1 MRSQAHHYPCA
12 HHHRIA
18 FHVASTQ
25 VTGANIAAVEAAV
38 QKHHVAAAPQTFTG
52 SGFSLGAGESPNK
65 PSLLHLIPT

>member
-1 MRSQAHHYPCA
+1 MRSQAHHYPCP
-12 HHHRIA
+12 HHSRLALH
-18 FHVASTQ
+18 ASTQ

-65 PSLLHLIPT
+65 PLSFHLIPS